1 MKNETT
7 MVDKTKN
14 AAYWI
19 TTALVCMGMF
29 GGGVAQLIGAK
40 WNADGMVHLGFPL
53 YAMTIIGTW
62 KILGVFILLTPG
74 FLLLKEWAYAGFFF
88 LMTGAVVS
96 HLASGDGIGGS
107 FVQGVFVILIILSW
121 YLRPAERKL
130 TIS

>member
-7 MVDKTKN
+7 MVDKTRN
-14 AAYWI
+14 AVYWI
-19 TTALVCMGMF
+19 TTTLVCMGMF

-40 WNADGMVHLGFPL
+40 WNADGMIHLGFPL
-53 YAMTIIGTW
+53 YAMKIIGTW

-96 HLASGDGIGGS
+96 HLTSGDGIGGS

-130 TIS
+130 RIS